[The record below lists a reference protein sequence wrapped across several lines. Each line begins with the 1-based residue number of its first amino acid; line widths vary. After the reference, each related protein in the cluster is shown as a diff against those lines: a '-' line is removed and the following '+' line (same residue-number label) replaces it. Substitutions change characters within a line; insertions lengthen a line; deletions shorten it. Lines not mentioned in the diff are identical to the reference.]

1 MTAIADLLAPREAG
15 AVCAVASHV
24 QRDLIACAG
33 AYPDLFPAK
42 PFDGPFFSTIALA
55 NTFCAPWLSA
65 GQLRPANRITMW
77 IFAVDRLMDLL
88 ATTQAEI
95 DDIVARCLAVVDGT
109 PAPAGDQL
117 AGLLAE
123 IRAELATSPAFP
135 ALAGIWQ
142 DDVRRMLESMARD
155 WRWKSDP
162 ARALP
167 TLDEYLAGAEF
178 GYSLVFLSHWIA
190 TTAAPVTD
198 VDALVDAGRLVQRI
212 IRILND
218 YGTYER
224 DVTWG
229 DVNAL
234 LLGVDRETVDAR
246 LAELIAQAGEQ
257 LAPLMATNRPLA
269 VFLARHI
276 TFNQGFY
283 GLADYWGSR

>member
-1 MTAIADLLAPREAG
+1 M
-15 AVCAVASHV
+15 CAVASHV
-24 QRDLIACAG
+24 QRDLTACAA
-33 AYPDLFPAK
+33 AYPELFPAK

-55 NTFCAPWLSA
+55 NTFCAPWLDA
-65 GQLRPANRITMW
+65 VQLRPANRITMW

-88 ATTQAEI
+88 ATSQAEI
-95 DDIVARCLAVVDGT
+95 DAIVARCLAVVDGT
-109 PAPAGDQL
+109 PPPAGDQL

-142 DDVRRMLESMARD
+142 DDLRRMLASMARD
-155 WRWKSDP
+155 WQWKSDP

-190 TTAAPVTD
+190 TTAEPVTD
-198 VDALVDAGRLVQRI
+198 VAALVDAGRLVQRI

-218 YGTYER
+218 YGTYHR

-246 LAELIAQAGEQ
+246 LAELIQEADAQLE
-257 LAPLMATNRPLA
+257 PLMTTNRPLA
-269 VFLARHI
+269 VFLSRHI

>member
-1 MTAIADLLAPREAG
+1 VTAIADLLAPREAG

-24 QRDLIACAG
+24 QRDLIACAS
-33 AYPDLFPAK
+33 AYPELFPAK

-55 NTFCAPWLSA
+55 NTFCAPWLDAS
-65 GQLRPANRITMW
+65 QLRPANRITMW
-77 IFAVDRLMDLL
+77 IFAVDRLMDTL
-88 ATTQAEI
+88 ATSRAEI
-95 DDIVARCLAVVDGT
+95 DAIVASCLAVVGGA
-109 PAPAGDQL
+109 PAPADDPV
-117 AGLLAE
+117 AGLLAD

-135 ALAGIWQ
+135 ALAEIWQ
-142 DDVRRMLESMARD
+142 DDVHRMLESMVRD
-155 WRWKSDP
+155 WQWKADAAP
-162 ARALP
+162 LP
-167 TLDEYLAGAEF
+167 TLDEYLARAEF

-190 TTAAPVTD
+190 TTAAPVTETE
-198 VDALVDAGRLVQRI
+198 ALVSAGRLVQQI

-218 YGTYER
+218 YGTYHR

-234 LLGVDRETVDAR
+234 LLGVERDVVDAR
-246 LAELIAQAGEQ
+246 LAELIQEADRR

>member
-24 QRDLIACAG
+24 QRDLIACAS
-33 AYPDLFPAK
+33 AYPELFPAK

-55 NTFCAPWLSA
+55 NTFCAPWLNA
-65 GQLRPANRITMW
+65 DQLRPANRITMW

-88 ATTQAEI
+88 ATSQTEI
-95 DDIVARCLAVVDGT
+95 DAIVARCLTVVDGT
-109 PAPAGDQL
+109 PAPAGDPL

-123 IRAELATSPAFP
+123 IRAELATAPAFP
-135 ALAGIWQ
+135 ALADVWQ
-142 DDVRRMLESMARD
+142 DDLRRMLESMARD
-155 WRWKSDP
+155 WRWKADP
-162 ARALP
+162 AAALP
-167 TLDEYLAGAEF
+167 TLDEYLARAEF

-190 TTAAPVTD
+190 TTPAPVTD
-198 VDALVDAGRLVQRI
+198 TEALIAAGRLVQQI

-218 YGTYER
+218 YGTYHR

-234 LLGVDRETVDAR
+234 LLGVEREAVDAR
-246 LAELIAQAGEQ
+246 LAALIQEAGAQ
-257 LAPLMATNRPLA
+257 LAPLMETNRPLA
-269 VFLARHI
+269 LFLARHI